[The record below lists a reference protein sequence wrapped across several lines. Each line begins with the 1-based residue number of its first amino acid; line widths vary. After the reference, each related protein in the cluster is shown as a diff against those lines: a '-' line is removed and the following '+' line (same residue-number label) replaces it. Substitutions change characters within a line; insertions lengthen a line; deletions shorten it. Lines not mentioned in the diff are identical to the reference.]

1 MKIAICWKLWWV
13 LASSPSSSRSVCC
26 HRGKG
31 GPVVPLYQQVRGP
44 QSTMSL
50 YSKEKGQL
58 HSKCGV
64 WVGSRKMES
73 IWKVSMSLLLTGD
86 WTNPIANI
94 LGLVTKSATI
104 EKEIFLFLIEI
115 QSRRVQMSYT
125 MWRTSACQF
134 LGGLGKMGLE
144 RAGMKRHLCARKGI
158 LFPQC
163 SLEKDKGGNRPGPW
177 DWSCVKLSL
186 VGQDVPRQFSF
197 ALVVPWN
204 GIVLVRAAFG
214 KGKKKNATGI
224 GML

>member
-1 MKIAICWKLWWV
+1 MKIAICWKLCWV

-31 GPVVPLYQQVRGP
+31 GPVVPLYQRVRGP
-44 QSTMSL
+44 QSTTSL
-50 YSKEKGQL
+50 YSKEFKGQL

-104 EKEIFLFLIEI
+104 EIEIFLFLIEM

-125 MWRTSACQF
+125 MWRTSARQF
-134 LGGLGKMGLE
+134 LGGLGKTGLWKGRGEKAFMCQKRNIISTVQPWE
-144 RAGMKRHLCARKGI
+144 R
-158 LFPQC
+158 
-163 SLEKDKGGNRPGPW
+163 
-177 DWSCVKLSL
+177 
-186 VGQDVPRQFSF
+186 
-197 ALVVPWN
+197 
-204 GIVLVRAAFG
+204 
-214 KGKKKNATGI
+214 
-224 GML
+224 